1 MKNELKSV
9 ESFAE
14 KLIGHLEKVIVGKRA
29 SLELMVLGLLSQ
41 GHILIEDVPGVGKT
55 VMARSLAKSLGCKFN
70 RIQFT
75 PDMLPSDVTGV
86 SIFNQRTR
94 QFEFRPG
101 PLMVQ
106 IILADEI
113 NRATPKTQSAL
124 LEGMEEKQ
132 ITVDGVTHPLPKPF
146 MVMATQN
153 PIEYE
158 GTFPLP
164 EAQLDRFLMRIRL
177 GYPSLSDEI
186 KVLERLQYK
195 HPLDELAQIIS
206 VDELL
211 EIQEIIKT
219 VYLAPSIKRYIIEL
233 VRQTRNHSDI
243 YLGSSPRGG
252 LGLFRTSQARA
263 AIYGRHYVL
272 PDDIKALSLPVL
284 THRVVINPAARLQ
297 NLTADEIIQEIVN
310 SFPVP
315 GGDFTEE

>member
-1 MKNELKSV
+1 MKNELKLV

-14 KLIGHLEKVIVGKRA
+14 KLIIHLEKVIIGKHA

-55 VMARSLAKSLGCKFN
+55 VMARSLAKSLGCEFN

-101 PLMVQ
+101 PLMAQ

-132 ITVDGVTHPLPKPF
+132 ITVDGMTHPLPKPF

-186 KVLERLQYK
+186 KVLERQQYT
-195 HPLDELAQIIS
+195 HPLEELEQIIS
-206 VDELL
+206 VEELL
-211 EIQEIIKT
+211 EVQEIIKT

-263 AIYGRHYVL
+263 AIYGRNYVL

-284 THRVVINPAARLQ
+284 AHRVVINPAARLQ
-297 NLTADEIIQEIVN
+297 NLTANEIIQEIVN

-315 GGDFTEE
+315 GGDFIEE

>member
-1 MKNELKSV
+1 
-9 ESFAE
+9 
-14 KLIGHLEKVIVGKRA
+14 
-29 SLELMVLGLLSQ
+29 
-41 GHILIEDVPGVGKT
+41 
-55 VMARSLAKSLGCKFN
+55 
-70 RIQFT
+70 
-75 PDMLPSDVTGV
+75 
-86 SIFNQRTR
+86 
-94 QFEFRPG
+94 
-101 PLMVQ
+101 
-106 IILADEI
+106 
-113 NRATPKTQSAL
+113 
-124 LEGMEEKQ
+124 MEEKQ
-132 ITVDGVTHPLPKPF
+132 ITMDGMTHPLPKPF

-186 KVLERLQYK
+186 KVLERQQYT
-195 HPLDELAQIIS
+195 HPLEELEQIIS
-206 VDELL
+206 VEELL
-211 EIQEIIKT
+211 EVQEIIKT

-263 AIYGRHYVL
+263 AIYGRNYVL

-284 THRVVINPAARLQ
+284 AHRVVINPAARLQ
-297 NLTADEIIQEIVN
+297 NLTANEIIQEIVN

-315 GGDFTEE
+315 GGDFIEE